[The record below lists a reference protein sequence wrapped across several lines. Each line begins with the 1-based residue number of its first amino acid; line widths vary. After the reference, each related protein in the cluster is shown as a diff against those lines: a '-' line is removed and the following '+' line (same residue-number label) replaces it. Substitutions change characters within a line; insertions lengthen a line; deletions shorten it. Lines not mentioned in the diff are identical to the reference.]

1 MPKNFF
7 YEIIKL
13 LNPSSIAIRFLKIIF
28 DYRLYTVQLRV
39 ESSKSVER
47 SRKAATSLGQQSL
60 HGENS
65 LGNAWDF
72 PGEKNLQ
79 SAKKSLSLWLCGQGL
94 TEKYVIKIFPKLL
107 FNCGRKIIKK
117 QFSKFLIGQPQWLY
131 KVGNVF
137 KQLKTCEWPIL
148 CPLRNFAAEVRCENT
163 Y

>member
-1 MPKNFF
+1 M
-7 YEIIKL
+7 
-13 LNPSSIAIRFLKIIF
+13 NPSSIAIRFLKIIF

-72 PGEKNLQ
+72 PGEKTRKVPKNRLC
-79 SAKKSLSLWLCGQGL
+79 LSLRGQGL

-107 FNCGRKIIKK
+107 VWSENHQKT
-117 QFSKFLIGQPQWLY
+117 
-131 KVGNVF
+131 VF
-137 KQLKTCEWPIL
+137 
-148 CPLRNFAAEVRCENT
+148 
-163 Y
+163 